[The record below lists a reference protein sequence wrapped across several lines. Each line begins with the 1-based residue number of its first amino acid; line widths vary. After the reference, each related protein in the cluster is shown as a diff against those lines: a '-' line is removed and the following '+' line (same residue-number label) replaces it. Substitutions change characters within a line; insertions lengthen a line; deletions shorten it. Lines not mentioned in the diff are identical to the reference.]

1 MSAWGAAELPDGA
14 DVHTFFD
21 QPGLLPGF
29 ADANRPRAIA
39 AGIDPFQYDAV
50 TAELTSIRD
59 WPTAFARAGRE
70 HLARAEQADEQGL
83 SASASEAYRDAAL
96 WFHFATV
103 LPNPDL
109 DVHAAAAKASADAQ
123 RRADPAAEHI
133 TDPDFAGILRRPTGI
148 RAPVVVLIPGMNSGK
163 VEFMSIADSLLR
175 RGVAVLAIDGPGQG
189 ELATRSH
196 WEPEYQK
203 VVHRVLDVIADRSDV
218 DGQRVAAM
226 ALSMG
231 GYLGALAAAHEPR
244 IRALVSVSGPS
255 ALHWDRLAPYVTDTF
270 ALRTGSVAAGRDFAR
285 RINAAEIAPRI
296 AQPMRVLD
304 GGLDVIPGVA
314 NAEPL
319 ARHAPNAE
327 YLLIP
332 EGNHLLETT
341 RWKWLPDT
349 ADWLADH
356 LRK

>member
-1 MSAWGAAELPDGA
+1 MN
-14 DVHTFFD
+14 TFFD
-21 QPGLLPGF
+21 QPDLLPGF
-29 ADANRPRAIA
+29 ADLNRSRAIA

-50 TAELTSIRD
+50 TGGLTSIRD
-59 WPTAFARAGRE
+59 WPGAFVGTGQE
-70 HLARAEQADEQGL
+70 HLARAERSQAVD
-83 SASASEAYRDAAL
+83 AYRDAAL

-109 DVHAAAAKASADAQ
+109 DEHAAAASASAEAL
-123 RRADPAAEHI
+123 RCAEPEAEHI
-133 TDPDFAGILRRPTGI
+133 VAPEFAGILRRPAT

-163 VEFMSIADSLLR
+163 VEFMTIADNLLS

-189 ELATRSH
+189 ELATTSF
-196 WEPEYQK
+196 WEPAYQK
-203 VVHRVLDVIADRSDV
+203 VIQRALDAIADRSDV

-255 ALHWDRLAPYVTDTF
+255 ALDWDQLAPYVVDTF
-270 ALRTGSVAAGRDFAR
+270 TLRTGSPAAARDFAD

-296 AQPMRVLD
+296 DQPMRVID
-304 GGLDVIPGVA
+304 GGLDVIPGVT

-319 ARHAPNAE
+319 AQAPNAE
-327 YLLIP
+327 YVLIP
-332 EGNHLLETT
+332 EGNHLLENV
-341 RWKWLPDT
+341 RWKWLPDA
-349 ADWLADH
+349 ADWLVD
-356 LRK
+356 RVIRTGGGPRRR